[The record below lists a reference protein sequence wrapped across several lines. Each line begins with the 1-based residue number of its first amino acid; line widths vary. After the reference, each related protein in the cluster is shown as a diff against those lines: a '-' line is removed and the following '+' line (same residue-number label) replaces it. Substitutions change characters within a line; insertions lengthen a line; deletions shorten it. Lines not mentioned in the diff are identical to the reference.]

1 MNVGRPVDGL
11 GQSSVKVS
19 RQIKKKKKLPLLV
32 KLRLTFNSNGD
43 WQRLDSPGADA
54 QPAAILPSILSVH
67 ILNAATQHTQGDII
81 LCTHTETFSHFTIRS
96 DVRHGGDESG
106 DPICGGLELVDQ
118 HLAVF

>member
-11 GQSSVKVS
+11 DQSIVKVS
-19 RQIKKKKKLPLLV
+19 RQIKKKKLPLLV
-32 KLRLTFNSNGD
+32 KLKLTFNFNGD

-54 QPAAILPSILSVH
+54 QSAAILPSIFSVH

-81 LCTHTETFSHFTIRS
+81 ICTETFSHFTIRS

-106 DPICGGLELVDQ
+106 DPVCGGLELVEQ